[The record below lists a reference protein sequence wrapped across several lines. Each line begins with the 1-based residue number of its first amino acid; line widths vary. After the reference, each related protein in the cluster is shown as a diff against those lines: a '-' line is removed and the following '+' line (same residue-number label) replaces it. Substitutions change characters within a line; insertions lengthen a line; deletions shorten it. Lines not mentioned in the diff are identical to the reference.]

1 MKKKNLLLAV
11 SLSTSFAFATNVSP
25 VFAAPDYTPGVTV
38 RENTDHSQWDAD
50 YIATFVYE
58 DSDARDA
65 VAVNVQGGFQ
75 FYDPAEVEADEY
87 VGGEDNSD
95 IEMFDAQGYVDGMF
109 PSSTNTQ
116 GGGLIEYDMT
126 EIAEDV
132 FEVSIPVPA
141 NQYFYAYYV
150 TYDGETDSIQVLD
163 PANLPIANGDS
174 DSGWSLFYA
183 GNGETEGQEYIYPR
197 SNMQGSVSY
206 VEYTASDDTT
216 QPLGVYLPYGYDSN
230 KTYKTIYVSH
240 GFGGNEVEWFNIG
253 SANNIMDNL
262 IADHEVASTIV
273 VTMDNMHFGGDGAA
287 SAQNIVENII
297 PFMEANYSVS
307 TDPEDRAMAGLS
319 MGSIVTNTVARDYP
333 EEFGYF
339 GGFSGGTTDNDI
351 THYDGE
357 ALSQTTYYLTAGCV
371 DFAYNGVNP
380 MSSETYMAM
389 LDDLGVYYDF
399 DLKPGGHDW
408 FTWRDSFTTFVKD
421 YLWDYEEAMPATPE
435 GVTVTENT
443 NHPEWDADYLATF
456 VYHDMDSRDA
466 VAVNV
471 TGGFQ
476 FFKWDEV
483 GSYVAFEDNSDIPTY
498 SAYEFEEGM
507 FPSSSNTE
515 TGSLIPYSM
524 IEVSEEYFEV
534 TIPVPANQWFYAF
547 NVEYGDGS
555 TVDQVKDPANM
566 PVANG
571 DSDSGWSLF
580 YSGQGE
586 TAGQEYI
593 YPSTQMQGT
602 VSYFDYEAV
611 DGTTQPLGVYLPYGY
626 DSTKTYKTI
635 YVSHGGGGNEV
646 EWFNIGSAANIMDN
660 LIADNEVA
668 QAVVVTMDNQYFGW
682 DSALTLPNVIDHII
696 PYVEANYSVSTD
708 AADRAFCGLSMGS
721 QTTNEMMKTYPE
733 EFGYFG
739 SFSGGNPDLVPTH
752 YDADALNE
760 SVLYLTAGPVDIA
773 YNNTSG
779 RSVLDYRAL
788 LDDLGVGYD
797 FDLKPGGHDW
807 FVWRDSLTTFVKDY
821 LWDSEEMMEPVEA
834 ETTTTTE
841 DTIVDTG
848 DSVNVALYGAGLI
861 VAGAALAYLNKKNK
875 RFN

>member
-11 SLSTSFAFATNVSP
+11 SVSTSFAFATNVSP
-25 VFAAPDYTPGVTV
+25 VFAAPAYSPGVTV
-38 RENTDHSQWDAD
+38 EENTTHPEWDAD

-75 FYDPAEVEADEY
+75 FFDETEASAYVAMADNTAIPTYSAYD
-87 VGGEDNSD
+87 
-95 IEMFDAQGYVDGMF
+95 YVDGMF

-116 GGGLIEYDMT
+116 TGSLIEYDMV
-126 EIAEDV
+126 EVEPEV
-132 FEVSIPVPA
+132 FQVSIPVPA

-150 TYDGETDSIQVLD
+150 DYDGATETVQVLD
-163 PANLPIANGDS
+163 PANMPVANGDS

-183 GNGETEGQEYIYPR
+183 GHGETAGQEYIYPR
-197 SNMQGSVSY
+197 SNMQGTVSY
-206 VEYTASDDTT
+206 VDYEAIDGTA
-216 QPLGVYLPYGYDSN
+216 QPIGVYLPYGYDSS

-240 GFGGNEVEWFNIG
+240 GGGGNEVEWFNIG
-253 SANNIMDNL
+253 SAANIMDNL
-262 IADHEVASTIV
+262 LVDHEVAQSV
-273 VTMDNMHFGGDGAA
+273 VITMDNQYFGWDYD
-287 SAQNIVENII
+287 QVLPNIVDHII
-297 PFMEANYSVS
+297 PFVEANYSVS
-307 TDPEDRAMAGLS
+307 TAAADRAMCGLS
-319 MGSIVTNTVARDYP
+319 MGSMTTNQMAKTYP

-339 GGFSGGTTDNDI
+339 GSFSGGSTDLDP
-351 THYDGE
+351 THYDVD
-357 ALSQTTYYLTAGCV
+357 ALNDSVLYLTAGPV
-371 DFAYNGVNP
+371 DMAYNNTLGI
-380 MSSETYMAM
+380 SSLDYMA
-389 LDDLGVYYDF
+389 LLSDLGVDYDF

-408 FTWRDSFTTFVKD
+408 FVWRDSLTTFVKD

-456 VYHDMDSRDA
+456 VYHDMDGRDA

-476 FFKWDEV
+476 FFKESEV
-483 GSYVAFEDNSDIPTY
+483 GSYVGLGDNTAIPTY
-498 SAYEFEEGM
+498 NAFEFEDGM
-507 FPSSSNTE
+507 FPSSTNTQ
-515 TGSLIPYSM
+515 TGALIPYYM
-524 IEVSEEYFEV
+524 VEVTEEYFEI

-547 NVEYGDGS
+547 NIEYGDGS
-555 TVDQVKDPANM
+555 TVDQMKDPANM
-566 PVANG
+566 PLANG

-580 YSGQGE
+580 YSGHGE

-593 YPSTQMQGT
+593 YPNTQMQGT
-602 VSYFDYEAV
+602 VSYVDYEAV

-635 YVSHGGGGNEV
+635 YISHGGGGNEV

-668 QAVVVTMDNQYFGW
+668 QAVVVSMDNNYFGW
-682 DSALTLPNVIDHII
+682 DFPQIAANVTTKII
-696 PYVEANYSVSTD
+696 PFIESNYSVSTD
-708 AADRAFCGLSMGS
+708 SADRAFCGLSMGS
-721 QTTNEMMKTYPE
+721 MTTGAMLQLETATFQYY
-733 EFGYFG
+733 GL
-739 SFSGGNPDLVPTH
+739 FSGGAASMDINDYDLDLVRSRTI
-752 YDADALNE
+752 YVTGGLVDMALNNE
-760 SVLYLTAGPVDIA
+760 LLPNTVVNFEQLLTDYDIDH
-773 YNNTSG
+773 G
-779 RSVLDYRAL
+779 
-788 LDDLGVGYD
+788 

-807 FVWRDSLTTFVKDY
+807 FVWRDALTTFAMDY
-821 LWDSEEMMEPVEA
+821 LWDSEAMMEPVEA

-848 DSVNVALYGAGLI
+848 DSVNVALYGAGLM
-861 VAGAALAYLNKKNK
+861 VAGAALALMSKKTK